1 MRTVKRCWMDCYVG
15 TIGTHSAGIVVKYT
29 LWQSS
34 RRIRKRSGRGQRVQR
49 FPAATQRAARFRFS
63 ALSNFTGSM
72 VGAGPPAIQAHLSPT
87 VQQETRA
94 RFACQA
100 RLHIIW
106 IRQSVWM
113 RCIVLV
119 RHWQRLALQIGSMR
133 GLSWVGDSECSATG
147 RGVSRTQNK

>member
-1 MRTVKRCWMDCYVG
+1 MPPDFAFRVNYRDALCRNLREILFGSLLV
-15 TIGTHSAGIVVKYT
+15 A
-29 LWQSS
+29 
-34 RRIRKRSGRGQRVQR
+34 SGRGPRVQR

-72 VGAGPPAIQAHLSPT
+72 VGAGAPAIQAHLSPT

-133 GLSWVGDSECSATG
+133 GLSWVGDRECSATG